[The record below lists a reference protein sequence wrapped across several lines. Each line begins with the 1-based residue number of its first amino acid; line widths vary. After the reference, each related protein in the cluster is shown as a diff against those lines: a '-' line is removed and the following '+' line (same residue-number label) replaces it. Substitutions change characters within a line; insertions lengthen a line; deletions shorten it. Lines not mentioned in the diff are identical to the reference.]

1 MMMGMVATM
10 CQLRNAWS
18 EARDKQAEA
27 MGVVQNAKLLAAQAA
42 LAEAEAAQE
51 RLEVGHPSPPLSSL
65 LAPHP
70 VCCCGCGCSR
80 RVCVCVCV
88 CVCVW
93 WQSWTLARWLFVF
106 CVWG

>member
-65 LAPHP
+65 LTPHRAAAAAAARGTSDIGTRAGQRHA
-70 VCCCGCGCSR
+70 CGPQTDG
-80 RVCVCVCV
+80 
-88 CVCVW
+88 
-93 WQSWTLARWLFVF
+93 
-106 CVWG
+106 

>member
-65 LAPHP
+65 LTPHP
-70 VCCCGCGCSR
+70 VRLRLRLLVAHRISVPAQGSGTPAGPKQMAETRC
-80 RVCVCVCV
+80 
-88 CVCVW
+88 
-93 WQSWTLARWLFVF
+93 
-106 CVWG
+106 